1 MEKGENVV
9 SHIHMVNVYVG
20 HAVTESFYLGFST
33 SEVSLQAKQIK
44 ASIFDNKR
52 AHNILSVHYDSRS
65 RELSSQPQTLLLQRE

>member
-33 SEVSLQAKQIK
+33 SEVSLQAKQI
-44 ASIFDNKR
+44 
-52 AHNILSVHYDSRS
+52 
-65 RELSSQPQTLLLQRE
+65 